1 MAYKKSL
8 FTSLENQDKALADK
22 LKALID
28 DPTKKSDKENRNLDD
43 VKTNGE
49 EKTNQTSNS
58 SVKQMPLNDSVV
70 KNTPVESQKDV
81 APIINS

>member
-22 LKALID
+22 LKTLID

-81 APIINS
+81 ALIINS

>member
-1 MAYKKSL
+1 MKASIIIFLIFVSILTVKSWPWGK
-8 FTSLENQDKALADK
+8 TTTQA
-22 LKALID
+22 
-28 DPTKKSDKENRNLDD
+28 TT
-43 VKTNGE
+43 TNGE

>member
-22 LKALID
+22 LKTLID